1 MRSEPAQLLRQL
13 RVAGIQLNLS
23 GHHYCAQHSPPGP
36 QDAQNLHRSVD
47 RREGATREQKHDTM
61 NRMLCRCSAATGS
74 CCPRRRSRLTLE
86 PVMEPTWG
94 MPLESRRMTPIWEGV
109 IPFLASL
116 LICMEVHMR
125 EQAA

>member
-1 MRSEPAQLLRQL
+1 
-13 RVAGIQLNLS
+13 
-23 GHHYCAQHSPPGP
+23 
-36 QDAQNLHRSVD
+36 
-47 RREGATREQKHDTM
+47 
-61 NRMLCRCSAATGS
+61 
-74 CCPRRRSRLTLE
+74 
-86 PVMEPTWG
+86 MEPTWG